1 MLGHYN
7 LFGTLKNHT
16 VDTPCHTVSATSSHV
31 FKETK
36 KILILM
42 VFLCYET
49 HKKAALKEPQGLLKG
64 VYKPLRKAL

>member
-36 KILILM
+36 K
-42 VFLCYET
+42 Y
-49 HKKAALKEPQGLLKG
+49 
-64 VYKPLRKAL
+64 